1 MSDDSPS
8 LYLITPRLTEALS
21 FAPVLEAA
29 LDAGVVACV
38 LVLLDG
44 RDDGDAR
51 KILRTLAP
59 IAQDR
64 GAALLV
70 EDNVQLSQRA
80 GADGAHIRVT
90 GEEEEHE
97 LNDAIRK
104 LKPDG
109 IVGAGGLKT
118 RHDAMAAGE
127 LDIDYVMFGE
137 PARDGY
143 TPPFSGTL
151 ERVGWWAE
159 IFNVPVVGYAAGL
172 DQVEEL
178 AQAGADFVALGEAVW
193 NDPRGPASA
202 VRDAMAAIAK
212 ARADVP

>member
-21 FAPVLEAA
+21 FAPALEAA

-38 LVLLDG
+38 LVLLEA
-44 RDDGDAR
+44 RDEGEAR
-51 KILRTLAP
+51 KIIRTLAP

-70 EDNVQLSQRA
+70 EDNVQLAQRA
-80 GADGAHIRVT
+80 GGDGVHIRT
-90 GEEEEHE
+90 QGDENEPE
-97 LNDAIRK
+97 LKEAIRK

-118 RHDAMAAGE
+118 RHDAMSAGE
-127 LDIDYVMFGE
+127 LEVDYVMFGE

-151 ERVGWWAE
+151 ERVAWWAE
-159 IFNVPVVGYAAGL
+159 IFNIPAVGYAGKL
-172 DQVEEL
+172 DQVAEL
-178 AQAGADFVALGEAVW
+178 AQAGADFVALGDAVW
-193 NDPRGPASA
+193 DDPRGPASA

-212 ARADVP
+212 SRVDVP